1 MNNIA
6 SASHPPL
13 PQPSSPK
20 SDPERSKPSLK
31 QSDGELL
38 IYIKMQEFLVWLF
51 PTLNKFPKNQ
61 RLVMAQQISNSAL
74 DSLRMILRA
83 RNAKTLRKKAVILF
97 DLNVE
102 LEVLRKLLS
111 TANAIGFLPNK
122 QVYLRDDNIICVIRC
137 GGSSVNVLWGA
148 TTDQRSQWGSS

>member
-1 MNNIA
+1 M
-6 SASHPPL
+6 
-13 PQPSSPK
+13 
-20 SDPERSKPSLK
+20 
-31 QSDGELL
+31 
-38 IYIKMQEFLVWLF
+38 F

-61 RLVMAQQISNSAL
+61 RLVMTQQISNSAL

-122 QVYLRDDNIICVIRC
+122 QTEHGIIRLMELGKMC
-137 GGSSVNVLWGA
+137 GGWIKAVA
-148 TTDQRSQWGSS
+148 E

>member
-6 SASHPPL
+6 SASHPP
-13 PQPSSPK
+13 PSQTSISK
-20 SDPERSKPSLK
+20 SDPERSKSSLK

-61 RLVMAQQISNSAL
+61 RLVMTQQISNSAL

-122 QVYLRDDNIICVIRC
+122 QTEHGIIRLMELGRMC
-137 GGSSVNVLWGA
+137 GGWIKAV
-148 TTDQRSQWGSS
+148 QE